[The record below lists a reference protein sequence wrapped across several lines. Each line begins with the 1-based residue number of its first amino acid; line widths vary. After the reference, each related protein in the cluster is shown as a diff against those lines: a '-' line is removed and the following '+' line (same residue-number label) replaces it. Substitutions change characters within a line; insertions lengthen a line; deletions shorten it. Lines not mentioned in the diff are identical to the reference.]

1 MQVALS
7 FGSEGV
13 SVPFGPVKT
22 SKFVSGSLSRYH
34 LINTLSLFINGK
46 FNANS
51 TPLVFVD
58 KFISMCMALPSVG
71 GNLKYNIDCIGISI
85 PNKLCIC
92 NTVFV
97 LHGITDFDMGSK
109 TLINF
114 LES

>member
-22 SKFVSGSLSRYH
+22 SKFVLGSLSRYH
-34 LINTLSLFINGK
+34 LINTLSLFNKGK

-51 TPLVFVD
+51 TPLVFLD
-58 KFISMCMALPSVG
+58 KFISICMPPTVDG
-71 GNLKYNIDCIGISI
+71 GNLKYNIDCIGTLI
-85 PNKLCIC
+85 PSKLYIC

-97 LHGITDFDMGSK
+97 
-109 TLINF
+109 
-114 LES
+114 